1 MKTKII
7 LIVVAV
13 VVAIQFIRLEPNNGA
28 AETPRDI
35 AHVVQVPGNVM
46 QVLKTSCY
54 DCHSNRTTYP
64 WYSRINPVGW
74 WLDHHIKEGKAELNF
89 SEFAAYDKKRQDHK
103 LEETAEEVQEGHMP
117 LPSYLYAHADAK
129 LSPAQVQLIV
139 DWVKTER
146 GRLAVSAK

>member
-1 MKTKII
+1 MKTQII

-13 VVAIQFIRLEPNNGA
+13 LVAIQFIRPEPNSGA
-28 AETPRDI
+28 ADTPRDI
-35 AHVVQVPGNVM
+35 THVVQVPGNVM
-46 QVLKTSCY
+46 RVLKTSCY

-117 LPSYLYAHADAK
+117 LPPYLYAHADAK
-129 LSPAQVQLIV
+129 LTPAQAQLIV

-146 GRLAVSAK
+146 GKLAVGK

>member
-13 VVAIQFIRLEPNNGA
+13 LVAIQFIRPEPNNGA
-28 AETPRDI
+28 ADTPRDI
-35 AHVVQVPGNVM
+35 AHVVRVPANVM

-74 WLDHHIKEGKAELNF
+74 WLDHHIKEGKEELNF

-117 LPSYLYAHADAK
+117 LPPYLYAHADAE
-129 LSPAQVQLIV
+129 LTPAQVQLII

-146 GRLAVSAK
+146 GKLVVSSQ